1 MNMGIAG
8 KRALVCA
15 ASKGLGRACATA
27 LAREGVEV
35 FINSRDA
42 EALRRTADEIARE
55 TGSKVGAAPGDV
67 TKAEDRARVLAACP
81 SPDILITNA
90 GGPPVGSFR
99 EFDRETWLN
108 ALDLCMLGPIEMIK
122 ATIDSMIERRF
133 GRILCITSSATKAA
147 VPGFDLS
154 NGARTGLAGFV
165 AGVARESVRYNVTV
179 NNLLPGFF
187 ETDRLIEGFESLAK
201 LQNISVE
208 EARQDRLKS
217 IPAARFGKVEE
228 FGAACV
234 FLCSAH
240 AGYITGHN
248 LLLDG
253 GRYPG
258 TF

>member
-1 MNMGIAG
+1 MDLGIAG

-27 LAREGVEV
+27 LAKEGVNV
-35 FINSRDA
+35 YVNSRDA
-42 EALRRTADEIARE
+42 EKLQQTADEIARE
-55 TGSKVGAAPGDV
+55 TGAKVVAAPGDV
-67 TKAEDRARVLAACP
+67 TKPEDRARVLALCP
-81 SPDILITNA
+81 DPDILLTNA

-99 EFDRETWLN
+99 EFDRKAWLN

-122 ATIDSMIERRF
+122 ATVDRMMSRRF
-133 GRILCITSSATKAA
+133 GRILCITSSATKGA

-154 NGARTGLAGFV
+154 NGSRTGLTGFV
-165 AGVARESVRYNVTV
+165 AGLARETVGHNVTV

-187 ETDRLIEGFESLAK
+187 ETDRLIEGFESLAN
-201 LQNISVE
+201 LQGISVE
-208 EARQDRLKS
+208 DARQDRLKT
-217 IPAARFGKVEE
+217 IPAGRFGKVEE
-228 FGAACV
+228 FGAACA
-234 FLCSAH
+234 FLCSVH

-253 GRYPG
+253 GRFPG